1 MKVVRDWVFGQLM
14 SKSLA
19 STRPM
24 SGSGGFFSEE
34 RVNEESD
41 DPAHMAQLESSSP
54 TSDISHSS
62 NSNQETGSPQSL
74 QEVAEDSYQSNRGVE
89 VKKADPLTRIEDLRI
104 NFFRL
109 LLRFGHSHDNLLVA
123 KVLHRLHLAA
133 AIRAGESNLER
144 VKVDRARAVAAKQE
158 ASGIPELNFSLRIL
172 VLGKTGVGKSATI
185 NSVFDQTKALT
196 DAFRPATN
204 RIQEVV
210 GSINGVK
217 VTFIDTPGFLPS
229 STSNLRRNRKIMLS
243 VQRFI
248 RKSPPDFVL
257 FFERLD
263 LINMNYSDFPLLK
276 LMTEVFGNAFW
287 FNTILVMTHGSSTP
301 EGPSGYPISYES
313 YVTQCTDLMQHYIN
327 KAVSDSKLENPVVSV
342 ENNPHCKK
350 NFMGESVLPNGQVW
364 KSHFLLLCLCTKV
377 LGDANTLLEF
387 KGSIG
392 LGPLITPRV
401 PSLPHLLS
409 SSLKH
414 RSITNRSE
422 GEQDVDE
429 ILLSDADEEDDYD
442 QLPPIRILTK
452 SQFDKLTKS
461 QKKDYL
467 DELDYRE
474 TLYLKKQL
482 KEDSRRQRERRLS
495 DEENFGEDD
504 NSDHQQASPEAV
516 LLPDMAVPPSFDSDC
531 TLHRY
536 QCLVTSDQWLVRP
549 VLDPH
554 GWDHDVGFDGVSL
567 ETAIE
572 IRRNVY
578 ASITGQMN
586 KDKQDFSIQS
596 KCAAAYADPR
606 GRTYSVGLDVQSSG
620 KSMIYTVHSNT
631 KVKNL
636 KHNVTECGVS
646 LTSFGNKYYVGT
658 KLEDT
663 LLVGKRLK
671 FVLNAG
677 QMRGLEQV
685 AYGGTFE
692 ATLRG
697 GDYPVRDDR
706 ISLSMSALS
715 FKKEMVLGGG
725 FQSEF
730 RPIRGM
736 RMAVNANLNSQNMG
750 QVNIKISSSEHI
762 EIALIAVFSIVKAV
776 LHKKVTDN
784 KSREVLEMR

>member
-1 MKVVRDWVFGQLM
+1 MKGIRDWVFGQLL

-19 STRPM
+19 STGPL
-24 SGSGGFFSEE
+24 SGSGSFFSEE
-34 RVNEESD
+34 PVNEESD

-54 TSDISHSS
+54 TSDTSCSS
-62 NSNQETGSPQSL
+62 NCNQETGSPQSL
-74 QEVAEDSYQSNRGVE
+74 EQVAADSYQPNHEVE
-89 VKKADPLTRIEDLRI
+89 VKKADSLTKIEDLRI

-109 LLRFGHSHDNLLVA
+109 LLRFGQSHDNLLVA

-133 AIRAGESNLER
+133 AIRAGESNLKR
-144 VKVDRARAVAAKQE
+144 VKVDGARTVAAEQE
-158 ASGIPELNFSLRIL
+158 ASGTPELNFSLRIL

-185 NSVFDQTKALT
+185 NSVFDQPKALT
-196 DAFRPATN
+196 DAFRPATEH
-204 RIQEVV
+204 IKEVV

-243 VQRFI
+243 VRRFI
-248 RKSPPDFVL
+248 RKSPPDIVL

-263 LINMNYSDFPLLK
+263 LINMGYCDFPLLK
-276 LMTEVFGNAFW
+276 LMTEVFGNAVW

-301 EGPSGYPISYES
+301 EGPTGYPISYES
-313 YVTQCTDLMQHYIN
+313 YVTQCTGLMQHYIN
-327 KAVSDSKLENPVVSV
+327 QAVSDSKLENPVVLV

-350 NFMGESVLPNGQVW
+350 NLMGESVLPNGQVW
-364 KSHFLLLCLCTKV
+364 KSHFLLFCICTKV

-387 KGSIG
+387 EGGIE

-409 SSLKH
+409 SFLKH
-414 RSITNRSE
+414 RSTPCPGESE
-422 GEQDVDE
+422 PDVDE

-442 QLPPIRILTK
+442 QLPPIRIMTK
-452 SQFDKLTKS
+452 SQFEKLTKS

-482 KEDSRRQRERRLS
+482 KEESRRRRERKLS
-495 DEENFGEDD
+495 GEENFGEDS
-504 NSDHQQASPEAV
+504 NSDPQQASPEAV

-531 TLHRY
+531 TIHRFR
-536 QCLVTSDQWLVRP
+536 CLVTSDQWLVRP

-554 GWDHDVGFDGVSL
+554 GWDHDVGFDGVNM

-572 IRRNVY
+572 IRKNVH
-578 ASITGQMN
+578 ASITGQMS

-596 KCAAAYADPR
+596 ECAAAYADPR

-620 KSMIYTVHSNT
+620 KGTIYTVHSNT
-631 KVKNL
+631 KLKNL
-636 KHNVTECGVS
+636 KQNVTECGVS

-663 LLVGKRLK
+663 MLVGKQLK
-671 FVLNAG
+671 FVVNAG
-677 QMRGLEQV
+677 QMRCSEQV
-685 AYGGTFE
+685 AYGGTLE

-730 RPIRGM
+730 RPVRGM

-762 EIALIAVFSIVKAV
+762 EIALVSVFSIFKAI
-776 LHKKVTDN
+776 LHKKMTEN
-784 KSREVLEMR
+784 KNREVLEMG

>member
-1 MKVVRDWVFGQLM
+1 MKGVRDWVFGQLL

-19 STRPM
+19 STRPL
-24 SGSGGFFSEE
+24 SGSGSFLSEE
-34 RVNEESD
+34 PVNEDSD
-41 DPAHMAQLESSSP
+41 DPAHMARSESSSP
-54 TSDISHSS
+54 TSDTSCSS
-62 NSNQETGSPQSL
+62 SCNQETGSPQSL
-74 QEVAEDSYQSNRGVE
+74 QQVAEDSCQSIHGVE
-89 VKKADPLTRIEDLRI
+89 VKKGDPLTKIEDLRI

-109 LLRFGHSHDNLLVA
+109 LLRFGQSHDNLLVA

-133 AIRAGESNLER
+133 SIRAEEMNR
-144 VKVDRARAVAAKQE
+144 VKVDRARAVAEEQE
-158 ASGIPELNFSLRIL
+158 ASGIPELNSSFRIL

-196 DAFRPATN
+196 DAFRPAT
-204 RIQEVV
+204 IHIKEVV

-243 VQRFI
+243 VRKFI
-248 RKSPPDFVL
+248 RKSPPDIVL

-263 LINMNYSDFPLLK
+263 LINMGYCDFPLLK

-287 FNTILVMTHGSSTP
+287 FNTILVMTHGSATP
-301 EGPSGYPISYES
+301 EGPSGFPITYES
-313 YVTQCTDLMQHYIN
+313 YVTQCADLMQHYIN
-327 KAVSDSKLENPVVSV
+327 QAVSDSKLENPVVLV
-342 ENNPHCKK
+342 ENDPHCKK

-364 KSHFLLLCLCTKV
+364 KSHFLLLCICTKV
-377 LGDANTLLEF
+377 LGDANTLLDF
-387 KGSIG
+387 KGSIE

-409 SSLKH
+409 SLLKH
-414 RSITNRSE
+414 RSTTDST
-422 GEQDVDE
+422 GVEQDADE
-429 ILLSDADEEDDYD
+429 ILLSDAEEEDDYN

-452 SQFDKLTKS
+452 SQFEKLTKS

-482 KEDSRRQRERRLS
+482 KEESQRRRERRLS
-495 DEENFGEDD
+495 GEEDCGVGD
-504 NSDHQQASPEAV
+504 NSDHQQTSPEAV

-531 TLHRY
+531 TIHRY
-536 QCLVTSDQWLVRP
+536 RCLVTSDQWLVRP
-549 VLDPH
+549 VLDPQ
-554 GWDHDVGFDGVSL
+554 GWDHDVGFDGVNL

-578 ASITGQMN
+578 ASITGQIS
-586 KDKQDFSIQS
+586 KDKQDFSIHS
-596 KCAAAYADPR
+596 ECAAAYADPR
-606 GRTYSVGLDVQSSG
+606 GQTYSAALDVQTSSG
-620 KSMIYTVHSNT
+620 KGMIYTVHSNT
-631 KVKNL
+631 KLRNL
-636 KHNVTECGVS
+636 KQNVIECGVS
-646 LTSFGNKYYVGT
+646 LTSCDNKYYVGA

-663 LLVGKRLK
+663 ILVGKRLK
-671 FVLNAG
+671 VVVNAG
-677 QMRGLEQV
+677 QMRGPEQV
-685 AYGGTFE
+685 AYGGGLE
-692 ATLRG
+692 ATLKG

-715 FKKEMVLGGG
+715 FKNEMVLGGG

-736 RMAVNANLNSQNMG
+736 RMAVNANLNSQNIG
-750 QVNIKISSSEHI
+750 QVNIKISSSVHI
-762 EIALIAVFSIVKAV
+762 EIALVAVFSIFKAI
-776 LHKKVTDN
+776 LRKKVTEN
-784 KSREVLEMR
+784 NSRELLKMG